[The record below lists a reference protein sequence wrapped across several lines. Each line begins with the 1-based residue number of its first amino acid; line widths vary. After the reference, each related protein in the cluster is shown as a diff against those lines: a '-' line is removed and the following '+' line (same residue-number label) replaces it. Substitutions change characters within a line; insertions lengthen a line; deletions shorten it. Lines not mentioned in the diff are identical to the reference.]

1 MNSKSIEQ
9 FIYAKE
15 IMEDIKKTLIPYY
28 ISQYGTK
35 NKDLIEQR
43 MKNTFYLISST
54 PDLIYKELKDSGS
67 FFKSQGDYDNMITEY
82 LDYIEVNRQLEK
94 DKITKIRSL
103 LCKEYSVS
111 ETTINKKDIP
121 IERLF
126 LNSFSSSMIA
136 LLNSPCAADDM
147 KDEVHKL
154 QKRYFKQC
162 NNLGC
167 EPITDTN
174 IIDSILNKIKT
185 LNTDYQVNLLKRTL
199 WGQRLYKY
207 FIENNG
213 FTEGYIKSTN
223 QEDLFYRMLQQDI
236 FIQSGQMQCVY
247 FTSKKNDEVYIRNNW
262 ICFPMLENMNF
273 DLNHNFYHE
282 MRHAVENGGIDF
294 KKYNFINE
302 LRTDKHALEDD
313 IALPKIFNNDGKCKS
328 IYLPLLPLT
337 DGLFDDFE
345 SFFDSIAISN
355 NVNKLEMVVNKDI
368 LMEYDNMFK
377 NTISLMINQG
387 ITDISLNINAQEYVE
402 KSDEIA
408 KSIKKYLVKK

>member
-43 MKNTFYLISST
+43 MRHTFYLISST
-54 PDLIYKELKDSGS
+54 PDLIYNELKDSS
-67 FFKSQGDYDNMITEY
+67 SYFKSQSDYDNMITEY
-82 LDYIEVNRQLEK
+82 LDYIEVNRELEK
-94 DKITKIRSL
+94 EKITKLRSL
-103 LCKEYSVS
+103 LCKEYGVLES
-111 ETTINKKDIP
+111 TINKKDIP
-121 IERLF
+121 IEKLF

-136 LLNSPCAADDM
+136 LLKSPYTGFDT
-147 KDEVHKL
+147 KDEIHKL
-154 QKRYFKQC
+154 QLRYFKQC

-167 EPITDTN
+167 EPIIETN

-185 LNTDYQVNLLKRTL
+185 LDVDYQVILLKRTL

-223 QEDLFYRMLQQDI
+223 QEDLFYRMLQQDV
-236 FIQSGQMQCVY
+236 FLPSGQMQCVY
-247 FTSKKNDEVYIRNNW
+247 FTSKINNEIEKVTNW

-282 MRHAVENGGIDF
+282 MRHAVENGGIGF

-302 LRTDKHALEDD
+302 LRTDKHALDD
-313 IALPKIFNNDGKCKS
+313 NTALPKIFNTDGKCKS
-328 IYLPLLPLT
+328 IYVPLLPLT
-337 DGLFDDFE
+337 DGLFDNFE
-345 SFFDSIAISN
+345 GFFDDIAISN
-355 NVNKLEMVVNKDI
+355 NVNKLEMAVNKDI
-368 LMEYDNMFK
+368 LIEYENML
-377 NTISLMINQG
+377 NNIISLMINQG
-387 ITDISLNINAQEYVE
+387 VNNISLNINSQKYVE